1 MSPWSSL
8 WAYCISSWWCEW
20 AILMFNAALGIM
32 LSDLAG
38 RKGMISLLPPH
49 GGTLGTIVA

>member
-1 MSPWSSL
+1 
-8 WAYCISSWWCEW
+8 
-20 AILMFNAALGIM
+20 MFNAALGIM